1 MLQNIHQLGNR
12 QFRSLTGLDKKD
24 FMSLAVAFSETALEI
39 QAAHYQEFEEFYDRK
54 PSAGGSP
61 VFKLPSQKLFMTLF
75 YLKSYPTFDVLGFT
89 FNCSGKTA
97 HDNLYK
103 FLPIL
108 ERTLDKLDVL
118 PKRSFQSVDEF
129 IEFTKAHQDLL
140 IDATERL
147 HHRKKD
153 QEEQRKYYNGKKK
166 RTRLKIQ

>member
-1 MLQNIHQLGNR
+1 MHQNIQQLKDR
-12 QFRSLTGLDKKD
+12 QFRALTGLDKKD
-24 FMSLAVAFSETALEI
+24 FMILVAAFSETHLEM
-39 QAAHYQEFEEFYDRK
+39 QAAYYQEFEDFYDRK
-54 PSAGGSP
+54 PSPGGCP
-61 VFKLPSQKLFMTLF
+61 IFETPSQKLFMTLF

-108 ERTLDKLDVL
+108 EKTLDKLSVL
-118 PKRSFQSVDEF
+118 PKRSFQTVEEF
-129 IEFTKAHQDLL
+129 IAFTKAHKDLL
-140 IDATERL
+140 IDATERA

-166 RTRLKIQ
+166 CIPLKTQ

>member
-1 MLQNIHQLGNR
+1 MQQNIQQLKDR
-12 QFRSLTGLDKKD
+12 QFRALTGLGKKD
-24 FMSLAVAFSETALEI
+24 FNTLAAAFSETHLEI
-39 QAAHYQEFEEFYDRK
+39 QAAYYKEFEDFYDRK
-54 PSAGGSP
+54 PSLGGCP
-61 VFKLPSQKLFMTLF
+61 IFKTPSQKLFMTLF

-108 ERTLDKLDVL
+108 EKTLDKLSVL
-118 PKRSFQSVDEF
+118 PKRSFQTVEEF
-129 IEFTKAHQDLL
+129 IAFTKAHKDLL
-140 IDATERL
+140 IDATERI

-166 RTRLKIQ
+166 CIPLKTQ